1 MVWYMTMLNK
11 QNLTVIVECISI
23 LNKEI
28 NDNTST
34 PACFEVYMKLL
45 DVEMDVRKE
54 PVLNE

>member
-1 MVWYMTMLNK
+1 MTMLNK
-11 QNLTVIVECISI
+11 QNLTIIVECLSI

-34 PACFEVYMKLL
+34 RACFEVYMKLL
-45 DVEMDVRKE
+45 DVEMDDRKE